1 MTPEPREGRAARSP
15 ALATFLSFLWPGLG
29 QFYLG
34 ARRAALLFALPLL
47 VVLVVVALQSLGGL
61 ENLVLELLTPST
73 ALTILILIVLLGIW
87 RLVSMAEALGAAG
100 PRGAWRRPVPLTT
113 FVVLAAIVIATHAGA
128 ANLALSFYDA
138 GKDIFVGVQD
148 PDVAP
153 TPSLAYVATPA
164 QGATAAPATA
174 TPTQPATPPRINILL
189 TGIDSSSIRSHAL
202 NDTLIVVSI
211 DPTTG
216 AIAMV
221 SFPRDM
227 ARLPTPDGGRYD
239 GKINS
244 LMTYA
249 DAHPSQYPDG
259 GMAALTSEVGFLL
272 GAKIDYYASVDL
284 EGFSKLIDKV
294 GGVTVNVTK
303 AIHDSGYGG
312 WTTPGKIG
320 FDISVGKHTL
330 DGEEAL
336 AFVRSRKTTSDF
348 DRARRQQQLL
358 IALQR
363 KLVDPAM
370 IPNLPGILKAATKTL
385 KTNYPPEQLSAML
398 ELARKTDES
407 SIKRYVLGAPYT
419 THPTNITSVY
429 ILVPDMARI
438 AKLSVSIF
446 GADSRYAN
454 PN

>member
-1 MTPEPREGRAARSP
+1 M
-15 ALATFLSFLWPGLG
+15 
-29 QFYLG
+29 
-34 ARRAALLFALPLL
+34 
-47 VVLVVVALQSLGGL
+47 VLVVVALQSRSGV

-73 ALTILILIVLLGIW
+73 ALTILILIVLLGVW

-113 FVVLAAIVIATHAGA
+113 FVVLAAVVIATHAGA

-138 GKDIFVGVQD
+138 GKDIFVGIQD

-153 TPSLAYVATPA
+153 PVPSVADVASLPPGVTP
-164 QGATAAPATA
+164 APATA

-227 ARLPTPDGGRYD
+227 SRIPTPDGGRYD

-244 LMTYA
+244 LMGYA

-259 GMAALTSEVGFLL
+259 GMAALTSEVSYLI

-284 EGFSKLIDKV
+284 EGFSRLIDKV

-303 AIHDSGYGG
+303 AIHDPVYGG
-312 WTTPGKIG
+312 WTEPGKVG
-320 FDISVGKHTL
+320 FDITVGKHTL

-358 IALQR
+358 VALQR

-385 KTNYPPEQLSAML
+385 KTNFPPEQLSAML
-398 ELARKTDES
+398 ELARKTDEA
-407 SIKRYVLGAPYT
+407 SIKRYVLGPPYT

-446 GADSRYAN
+446 GADSRYYTD
-454 PN
+454 PG